1 MNMIGI
7 TRKKALMLTVALTLA
22 LFTGAEKTSAANIL
36 WVTDFFTDNSFSPP
50 GSDVNDTNFI
60 VILQNAGHNVWR
72 FNGPNGVN
80 NLLTA
85 EQIDAIN
92 TNDLI
97 IVGRATDS
105 GAFNSGPQGNQWNT
119 NITKP
124 LMMNSSYLVRNSR
137 LGWFTGETVPD
148 VAGTLLTAVNLSDP
162 KTAYIFGGVALNGN
176 TTVDPF
182 DVPID
187 RNLST
192 ISVAPAAGGAV
203 LATAASGAT
212 VIADFPAGTPV
223 RSGTNVLAGY
233 RMFFAAGSREAASP
247 GGVVNAG
254 KDNLTDA
261 GKSIFLRAVEVA
273 LNNGLPPDVSGV
285 PPLIDQQPQS
295 VTVERFRPAAFSIT
309 VTQGTPLLKYQW
321 YFNDSPLPGATGR
334 SLSFT
339 QADLTNN
346 GQYFVIVTNS
356 FGAATSSA
364 VSLSVT
370 QDITAPY
377 IASVGS
383 LDGRSIGVCF
393 NEEVD
398 ITQGGIT
405 EAGNYEINGN
415 GNAVLS
421 VTVRPD
427 NRSVRLDLIEP
438 LTGAFT
444 VHNSFL
450 QDLAGN
456 AGPSDAAGVV
466 MGFVAADIGGPA
478 KAGSHY
484 TCDSNTVEVIGG
496 GGDVWNTADQFYL
509 ASKSVSGNFD
519 ARVRVASLKGSNTIT
534 KAVIVARE
542 STNADSRA
550 FHVSVNPVPPGRD
563 LAQMGLRTVTGG
575 TTAAVGT
582 NATPGGIPNAWLRIT
597 RVGDVFTGYRSTN
610 AIDWVQIGQTNQTFP
625 ANMVIGF
632 GVTAHDD
639 TLLATGV
646 FSGFN
651 VTAGTGTDIR
661 LGGASYVS
669 GNFAA
674 SFQTESGRT
683 YEVQY
688 KNSLSDAGWTPLTNI
703 TGDGALKWFTNS
715 VPAVPT
721 RFYRV
726 ASP

>member
-7 TRKKALMLTVALTLA
+7 TRKKVLMLSVAMTLA
-22 LFTGAEKTSAANIL
+22 LFAGKTRTSAANIL
-36 WVTDFFTDNSFSPP
+36 WVTDFFADNSFSAP
-50 GSDVNDTNFI
+50 GSDVNDTNF
-60 VILQNAGHNVWR
+60 VVMLQNAGHNVWR
-72 FNGPNGVN
+72 FNPPPATV
-80 NLLTA
+80 LLTQA
-85 EQIDAIN
+85 QIDAIN

-105 GAFNSGPQGNQWNT
+105 AAFQTTQAAQWNV

-124 LMMNSSYLVRNSR
+124 LVMQSSYLLRASR
-137 LGWFTGETVPD
+137 LGWFTASTTPADGPP
-148 VAGTLLTAVNLSDP
+148 TAVTAVDLNDP
-162 KTAYIFGGVALNGN
+162 VTAYIFSDVTMNGN
-176 TTVDPF
+176 MTANPYDEA
-182 DVPID
+182 ID
-187 RNLST
+187 RNTSQDADPL
-192 ISVAPAAGGAV
+192 VAGGRV
-203 LATAASGAT
+203 LAKGVANAGWNI
-212 VIADFPAGTPV
+212 IAELPAGTPV
-223 RSGTNVLAGY
+223 RGGADILGGY
-233 RMFFAAGSREAASP
+233 RMYFASGSREAASP
-247 GGVVNAG
+247 IQNAG
-254 KDNLTDA
+254 KENLTA
-261 GKSIFLRAVEVA
+261 TGEAMFLHAMEIA
-273 LNNGLPPDVSGV
+273 LNNGAVPNINPL
-285 PPLIDQQPQS
+285 PPLIGEQPQS

-309 VTQGTPLLKYQW
+309 VTQGTLLKYQW

-346 GQYFVIVTNS
+346 GQYFVIVTNT
-356 FGAATSSA
+356 FGAATSSP
-364 VSLSVT
+364 VSLTVT
-370 QDITAPY
+370 QDITAPH
-377 IASVGS
+377 IASVSS

-398 ITQGGIT
+398 VTQGGIT
-405 EAGNYEINGN
+405 ETGNYEINGN

-466 MGFVAADIGGPA
+466 MGFVAGDVGGPT

-484 TCDSNTVEVIGG
+484 TCDGDTVEVIGG

-563 LAQMGLRTVTGG
+563 LAQMGLRAVTGG

-582 NATPGGIPNAWLRIT
+582 NVTPGGIPNAWLRIT

-610 AIDWVQIGQTNQTFP
+610 ATDWVQIGQTNQTFP
-625 ANMVIGF
+625 ANMEIGF
-632 GVTAHDD
+632 GVTAHDN

-651 VTAGTGTDIR
+651 VIVGADIR